1 MKESS
6 VLLRALKNEQARIE
20 TYEAIK
26 EIRKHGGTDMILKL
40 AGYILTAPDD
50 DDDDDDEDETMDTNP
65 PKKSRGK
72 KVSVA

>member
-1 MKESS
+1 MKESTA
-6 VLLRALKNEQARIE
+6 LLRALKNEQARIE

-26 EIRKHGGTDMILKL
+26 ELRKHGGTDMILKL

-50 DDDDDDEDETMDTNP
+50 DEDDEDETMDTNP

>member
-1 MKESS
+1 MKESTA
-6 VLLRALKNEQARIE
+6 LLRALKNEQARIE

-26 EIRKHGGTDMILKL
+26 ELRKHGGTDMILKL

-50 DDDDDDEDETMDTNP
+50 DEDDDETMDTNP
-65 PKKSRGK
+65 PKKNRGK

>member
-1 MKESS
+1 MKESTA
-6 VLLRALKNEQARIE
+6 LLRALKNEQARIE

-26 EIRKHGGTDMILKL
+26 ELRKHGGTDMILKL
-40 AGYILTAPDD
+40 AGYILIAPDD
-50 DDDDDDEDETMDTNP
+50 DEDDDETMDTNP

>member
-1 MKESS
+1 MKESTA
-6 VLLRALKNEQARIE
+6 LLRALKNEQARIE

-50 DDDDDDEDETMDTNP
+50 DEDDDETMDTNP

>member
-1 MKESS
+1 MKESTA
-6 VLLRALKNEQARIE
+6 LLRALKNEQARIE

-26 EIRKHGGTDMILKL
+26 ELRKHGGTDMILKL

-50 DDDDDDEDETMDTNP
+50 DDDEEDETMDTNP

>member
-50 DDDDDDEDETMDTNP
+50 DDDDDETMDTNP

>member
-1 MKESS
+1 MKESTA
-6 VLLRALKNEQARIE
+6 LLRALKNEQARIE
-20 TYEAIK
+20 TYEAIR
-26 EIRKHGGTDMILKL
+26 ELRKHGGTDMILKL

-50 DDDDDDEDETMDTNP
+50 DDDDDDETMDTNP

>member
-1 MKESS
+1 MEKST

-26 EIRKHGGTDMILKL
+26 ELRKHGGTDMILKL

-50 DDDDDDEDETMDTNP
+50 DEDDDETMDTNP